1 MSKLHIFIDGSWL
14 IKVCAPKGV
23 LAKKMY
29 KPDEFVLDF
38 GKLKNFIF
46 ESVKEREPECTEIGD
61 CYFVTSIF
69 QIPDDVDTWEGRTIK
84 SSKITEDAISK
95 TKWNVNM
102 REKYAARA
110 VAAGYAQEGIITVPL
125 KDWMIQNLTNG
136 KYQEKQVD
144 TTVVALFVKYA
155 ITQKDDYFA
164 VVAGDSDI
172 LPAINIAYPEFTSR
186 LCLVTTHPDQLDA
199 THRQTSFSFLQH
211 DYSVGPIY
219 LHDCVDKIAEG
230 ANLYKC
236 SNCNKVFA
244 SKKSISQYKLPY
256 CPKCQKKRT

>member
-14 IKVCAPKGV
+14 IKVCAPKGI
-23 LAKKMY
+23 LAQKMY
-29 KPDEFVLDF
+29 NPRQFKLDF
-38 GKLKNFIF
+38 EKLKNTIF
-46 ESVKEREPECTEIGD
+46 DYVRRKEQDCSEIGD
-61 CYFVTSIF
+61 CYFITSIF
-69 QIPDDVDTWEGRTIK
+69 DIPGDIDTWKGRVVQK
-84 SSKITEDAISK
+84 SLITEEAINK

-102 REKYAARA
+102 RMDYANRA
-110 VAAGYAQEGIITVPL
+110 KLAGYVPSGIITVPL
-125 KDWMIQNLTNG
+125 KEWMIPKLASGN
-136 KYQEKQVD
+136 YQEKQVD

-211 DYSVGPIY
+211 TYSIGPIY
-219 LHDCVDKIAEG
+219 LHDCVDSIVEGMYVYECANCHKIFI
-230 ANLYKC
+230 NQ
-236 SNCNKVFA
+236 
-244 SKKSISQYKLPY
+244 KSISTFNLPY
-256 CPKCQKKRT
+256 CPSCQKKRT